1 MSCTAISRTPGPNF
15 EGDRVGCAKRNVPY
29 SRRAIRQGPR
39 FNGEWM
45 FTSIGGYSRRVFRRW
60 RDDGNEDGGA
70 IVPIRENF
78 NREVEA
84 TNRATAEA
92 GLSARS
98 SYSFVVALLLAAVAV
113 LFANEPIIAMY
124 SEQFVTW
131 CRRRF

>member
-1 MSCTAISRTPGPNF
+1 
-15 EGDRVGCAKRNVPY
+15 
-29 SRRAIRQGPR
+29 
-39 FNGEWM
+39 M

-70 IVPIRENF
+70 ILPMRGNF
-78 NREVEA
+78 NREIEA